1 MTIQTRSMTQRAI
14 QGEPHDL
21 EAFNS
26 YADPN
31 FQFQLPVKKQL
42 RFREPYTD
50 EDFPSDDEDFPS
62 DDEDDRSWL
71 EGEPFEE
78 DSEEDSA
85 NQPEPFDESHFCPS
99 WNKCCEDNLAAKSLP
114 PPPAPPTRWPENL
127 DTFREVFTRSQW
139 RDYIGEIC
147 HGLSYTDADD
157 EQLTQEEYAAAHAF
171 MHGNL

>member
-50 EDFPSDDEDFPS
+50 EDFPSDDED
-62 DDEDDRSWL
+62 DRSWL
-71 EGEPFEE
+71 EGEPIEKEE
-78 DSEEDSA
+78 SEEWS
-85 NQPEPFDESHFCPS
+85 EPFDESHFCPS
-99 WNKCCEDNLAAKSLP
+99 WNKCCEDNLAAKP
-114 PPPAPPTRWPENL
+114 QEQAPKPTRWPENL
-127 DTFREVFTRSQW
+127 ATFREVFTRSQW

-147 HGLSYTDADD
+147 HGLSYTDADED
-157 EQLTQEEYAAAHAF
+157 QLTQEEYAAAHAF